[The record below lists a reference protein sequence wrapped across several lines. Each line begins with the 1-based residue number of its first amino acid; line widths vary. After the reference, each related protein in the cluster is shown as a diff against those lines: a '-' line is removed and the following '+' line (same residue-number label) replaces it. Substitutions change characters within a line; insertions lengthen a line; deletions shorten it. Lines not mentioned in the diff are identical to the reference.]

1 MRRVQDNPG
10 SVKDAV
16 KDIMIAGTGLV
27 DMINNWK
34 HQPWLPGPGKW
45 VSLMIPCPQTPCV
58 LPAFAKIT
66 DTIIAEQNIKWQHTT
81 DRALHLLLRGL
92 EIDSN
97 FPRDITRG

>member
-34 HQPWLPGPGKW
+34 HQLWAREMGFSNDSQPSNTL
-45 VSLMIPCPQTPCV
+45 V

-66 DTIIAEQNIKWQHTT
+66 DTIIAEQIIKWQHTT
-81 DRALHLLLRGL
+81 GRALHLLLRGL

-97 FPRDITRG
+97 FPRASARGRG